1 MQLVF
6 LCFSNEMPLFPIE
19 ATVGSYAF
27 SNCGSTIKLDL
38 RVVVAA
44 VQALEIGDAIDP
56 KCFFRFFS
64 AASAIHG

>member
-1 MQLVF
+1 M
-6 LCFSNEMPLFPIE
+6 
-19 ATVGSYAF
+19 T
-27 SNCGSTIKLDL
+27 NCGSTIKLDL

-56 KCFFRFFS
+56 KCFCRFFS

>member
-1 MQLVF
+1 M
-6 LCFSNEMPLFPIE
+6 
-19 ATVGSYAF
+19 T
-27 SNCGSTIKLDL
+27 NCGSTIKLDL